1 MPAALVTEFITAI
14 ERGDLPH
21 ALGLLSEDCEYD
33 NVPMGKVF
41 GPAAVGATL
50 TPFLQQFT
58 GVEWVVHHQ
67 VASGDLTNG
76 VVMNERSDR
85 FRRGDEWVELP
96 VAGVFVV
103 TDGKITLWRD
113 YFDLPT
119 VRRLMQAES

>member
-1 MPAALVTEFITAI
+1 MPGALVDEFITAI

-21 ALGLLSEDCEYD
+21 ALGLLSEACEYD

-41 GPAAVGATL
+41 GPAAVGTTL
-50 TPFLQQFT
+50 TPFFERFT

-67 VASGDLTNG
+67 VASGDLASG

-85 FRRGDEWVELP
+85 FRRGEEWVELP
-96 VAGVFVV
+96 VAGLFVI

-119 VRRLMQAES
+119 VRHLLHGDA